1 MSFADLK
8 LIEPLLKALAEEGYT
23 APTPVQ
29 VQAIPHVLAGRDL
42 LGIAQTGTGKT
53 AAFALPIMQRLVTT
67 PSPVPAGSGRPPVRV
82 LVITPT
88 RELASQI
95 GEAFRAYGRYLRL
108 TTTVIYGGVGQ
119 GPQVQALARGVDI
132 LVATPGRLIDLL
144 RQGCVRLSGVE
155 VCVLDEAD
163 RMLDMGFLPDVRRL
177 LAMLPRQRQT
187 LFFSATMAG
196 EPAELARGILR
207 DPARVEVTPTATTVE
222 RIRQSVIYVEK
233 PSKQDVLEKLLRD
246 PAMVRTLVFTRTKH
260 GANKVVTRLMHAGF
274 GAEAIHANKSQSQRE
289 RALAGFRAGRT
300 AVLVATDIAARGI
313 DVDGITHVVNFD
325 LPNVPESYVHRIG
338 RTARAGAD
346 GAAIS
351 FCDRTE
357 RAYLRDI
364 EREIRMRI
372 PVLEGGPPRIEGA
385 PERPPAR
392 PPLEARPE
400 GEASSGPERRYG
412 GPRHD
417 GPRRDD
423 APSRPQGGGHGGGQ
437 RRSGGF
443 RHREARGPVAPAG
456 PDTRGPDARGQD
468 PRGPRD
474 DRPRGPVSPIFT
486 GPRPRADRPWDSAR
500 PTRHRRGS
508 GPSRQR

>member
-53 AAFALPIMQRLVTT
+53 AAFALPILQRLVTQ
-67 PSPVPAGSGRPPVRV
+67 PSTLPAGSGRPPVRV

-108 TTTVIYGGVGQ
+108 STTVIYGGVGQ

-222 RIRQSVIYVEK
+222 RIRQSVLFVEK
-233 PSKQDVLEKLLRD
+233 PSKQDVLERLLRD
-246 PAMVRTLVFTRTKH
+246 PAMARTLVFTRTKH
-260 GANKVVTRLMHAGF
+260 GANKVVARLLQAGI

-289 RALAGFRAGRT
+289 RALASFRAGRT

-385 PERPPAR
+385 PPRAPAR
-392 PPLEARPE
+392 PPTHSTDEAPPGAGQDRRP
-400 GEASSGPERRYG
+400 
-412 GPRHD
+412 H
-417 GPRRDD
+417 GPRRDQRQGEQ
-423 APSRPQGGGHGGGQ
+423 RPGEQQRGPRGGGQGGRQGGGIQ
-437 RRSGGF
+437 RSGGF
-443 RHREARGPVAPAG
+443 RHREVRAPA
-456 PDTRGPDARGQD
+456 PPASQD
-468 PRGPRD
+468 SRGPRD
-474 DRPRGPVSPIFT
+474 DRPQAPVSPIFT
-486 GPRPRADRPWDSAR
+486 GPRPRGDRPWDSSR
-500 PTRHRRGS
+500 PPRRRRGS